1 MSEAVKRSDEIKT
14 EGISQE
20 ELIHP
25 TAIIDATAK
34 IGSGNKI
41 GPFTYIGPNV
51 ELGSNNIIY
60 SHVVIDG
67 NTRIGDNNTI
77 YQFASVGAHPQ
88 DLKFRGEPSTLEIG
102 NRNIIREYV
111 TLQPGTKGGGMKTT
125 LKDSNL
131 FMACTH
137 VGHDCHIGSKNIF
150 ANSATIAGH
159 VNIGNST
166 LVGGLVG
173 IHQFVR
179 IGDYAMIAAGSMVNK
194 DIPPYLMSQG
204 DRAMLIGV
212 HQIGLERN
220 GFTELQVRD
229 IKNLYKEIFLSKESS
244 FNNRVTSFKEEF
256 KDIPEA
262 KFKYDFCLF
271 LLESERG
278 IAGVRRATI
287 RSADDGTSSRKK

>member
-1 MSEAVKRSDEIKT
+1 MSEAIKREEIEIKD
-14 EGISQE
+14 

-25 TAIIDATAK
+25 TAIIDKTAV

-41 GPFTYIGPNV
+41 GPFTYVGPNV
-51 ELGSNNIIY
+51 EIGSNNTIY

-67 NTRIGDNNTI
+67 NTKIGDNNTI

-102 NRNIIREYV
+102 NNNIIREYV

-125 LKDSNL
+125 IKDSNL
-131 FMACTH
+131 LMACTH

-159 VNIGNST
+159 VNIGNSI

-179 IGDYAMIAAGSMVNK
+179 IGDYAMIAAGSMVTK
-194 DIPPYLMSQG
+194 DIPPYLMAQG
-204 DRAMLIGV
+204 DRAMLIGL

-220 GFTELQVRD
+220 GFSEIQVRD
-229 IKNLYKEIFLSKESS
+229 LKKLYKEIFLSKEGNFSE
-244 FNNRVTSFKEEF
+244 RVASFKQEF
-256 KDIPEA
+256 ESSPEA
-262 KFKYDFCLF
+262 KLKYDFCLF
-271 LLESERG
+271 LLDSKRG
-278 IAGVRRATI
+278 IASVR
-287 RSADDGTSSRKK
+287 STSNRNVPAKHS